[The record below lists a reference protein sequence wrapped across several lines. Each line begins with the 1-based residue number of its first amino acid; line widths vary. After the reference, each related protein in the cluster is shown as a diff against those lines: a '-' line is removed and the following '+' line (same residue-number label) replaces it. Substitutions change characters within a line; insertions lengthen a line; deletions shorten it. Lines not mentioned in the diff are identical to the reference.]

1 MRQLLRFLFSMQMLN
16 VFLAKNSSQLSCQN
30 QSSVGFAS
38 SDGCTFQYI
47 QRGPFR
53 VFYMDEQYVTQNQAA
68 IAKIQSLGMNY
79 SFGVTCDDPTTAVP
93 EWLFCRCKNERVIRN
108 PDTNKFMQLCCR
120 KLAIWM
126 DGTIHVGGLFKLL
139 EYEERQHSGHDRCQ
153 FHLRN

>member
-1 MRQLLRFLFSMQMLN
+1 MQMLN

-93 EWLFCRCKNERVIRN
+93 EWLFRRCKNERVIRN
-108 PDTNKFMQLCCR
+108 PDTNKIYAALLQ
-120 KLAIWM
+120 KTGDM
-126 DGTIHVGGLFKLL
+126 DGWDNSCGGSF
-139 EYEERQHSGHDRCQ
+139 QIT
-153 FHLRN
+153 